1 MALVELHD
9 SHNWHISCRTQGSFV
24 TTPSP
29 PFFLNMHDGF
39 GDEGWLKEFKNRMV
53 DTFSRENLFSVLV
66 PAGNEIDKVCFKCTL
81 YMSYGF
87 S

>member
-1 MALVELHD
+1 MKLLD
-9 SHNWHISCRTQGSFV
+9 DL
-24 TTPSP
+24 
-29 PFFLNMHDGF
+29 LNMHDGF